1 MPTRKDL
8 TRVLVVNAM
17 TKPVN
22 VTIPAAVL
30 TAGLLLAVPWLIP
43 VALVC
48 WLALVVMTF
57 FDEREAEL
65 AGRRARAGRPE
76 PAPQVRA
83 RPSAFVRRSTA
94 PFDPPLQDRSA
105 GPRRGRIGIPT
116 GG

>member
-48 WLALVVMTF
+48 WLALVVVTF
-57 FDEREAEL
+57 FDEREAES
-65 AGRRARAGRPE
+65 AGRRRVRHAAGRR
-76 PAPQVRA
+76 RA
-83 RPSAFVRRSTA
+83 REI
-94 PFDPPLQDRSA
+94 
-105 GPRRGRIGIPT
+105 GRASCRERV
-116 GG
+116 